1 MFLVRWFLILNSI
14 IPALILF
21 PIKKIYLRKD
31 KKEKYKGPVI
41 ISMNHTSF
49 LDYIEALLA
58 FPGRRKYVL
67 VGAQFYAY
75 NPVLTFFLKAM
86 GVIRVDSVTGNM
98 DAVNKAVEVLN
109 KGHNILIFPEGHIE
123 TEGKLLE
130 YKQAAALISLSSGAP
145 IVPVFHNG
153 RIGPGKRDLIFVG
166 SLMYPDTYMCR
177 EDLESLSDRANA
189 FTSDLQARTETYR
202 QFYLNNFM
210 IADGKKLKRPKYAS
224 FLYVFMKYT
233 AIPGIK
239 ILMRPKISY
248 GGDLARGTRYM
259 DKGMVIVGNHS
270 WWIDSALLYYVF
282 RRVYCR
288 SLAAKDVAEVNKSWG
303 FFEKTMGCVLL
314 DRSGFDW
321 NALKIMINGL
331 KDHEPFIIFPEGHMN
346 YDDELIEF
354 QKGPAMLSIYTHRP
368 VVPVYIHTS
377 YKLFKP
383 TLFVVG
389 DPLEFDKAG
398 LVTDNES
405 YEKANE
411 MMREAIY
418 KLKRQAIS
426 ETKPQMNSYIRK
438 IRAEMKENLAKIS
451 AEIEEVRSAKNGE
464 KKD

>member
-1 MFLVRWFLILNSI
+1 MFIIRWLLYLNSI

-21 PIKKIYLRKD
+21 PIKKIYLRKN

-49 LDYIEALLA
+49 LAYIEALLA

-67 VGAQFYAY
+67 VGAKFYAW

-86 GVIRVDSVTGNM
+86 GVIKVDEVTGNM
-98 DAVNKAVEVLN
+98 DAVNKAVEQLN

-123 TEGKLLE
+123 TEGKLME
-130 YKQAAALISLSSGAP
+130 YKQAAALISLSSGCP

-166 SLMYPDTYMCR
+166 SLMYPDTYVCR
-177 EDLESLSDRANA
+177 DDLESLSDRANA
-189 FTSDLQARTETYR
+189 FTADLQERTEEYR

-210 IADGKKLKRPKYAS
+210 IADGKKLKRPKYAG
-224 FLYVFMKYT
+224 FLYNFMKYT
-233 AIPGIK
+233 ALPGIK
-239 ILMRPKISY
+239 ILMRTKISY

-259 DKGMVIVGNHS
+259 DKGMVIVANHS

-282 RRVYCR
+282 WRVYCR

-303 FFEKTMGCVLL
+303 FFEKAMGCVLL

-321 NALKIMINGL
+321 NSLKTMMNGL

-346 YDDELIEF
+346 YDDEFLEF
-354 QKGPAMLSIYTHRP
+354 MKGPAMLSLYSHRP

-383 TLFVVG
+383 TRFVIG
-389 DPLEFDKAG
+389 DPIEFDKAG

-405 YEKANE
+405 LEKANE
-411 MMREAIY
+411 MMREALY
-418 KLKRQAIS
+418 NLKRQAIS
-426 ETKPQMNSYIRK
+426 ETKPQMNSYIKK
-438 IRAEMKENLAKIS
+438 IRAEMKKNLAEIS
-451 AEIEEVRSAKNGE
+451 SEIEEARKNKAGG
-464 KKD
+464 

>member
-1 MFLVRWFLILNSI
+1 MFIIRWLLYLNSI

-21 PIKKIYLRKD
+21 PIKKIYLRKN

-67 VGAQFYAY
+67 VGAKFYAW

-86 GVIRVDSVTGNM
+86 GVIKVDEVTGNM
-98 DAVNKAVEVLN
+98 DAVNKAVEQLN

-123 TEGKLLE
+123 TEGKLME
-130 YKQAAALISLSSGAP
+130 YKQAAALISLSSGCP

-153 RIGPGKRDLIFVG
+153 RIGPGKRDLMFIG
-166 SLMYPDTYMCR
+166 SLMYPDTYVCR
-177 EDLESLSDRANA
+177 DDLESLSDRANA
-189 FTSDLQARTETYR
+189 FTADLQERTEEYR

-210 IADGKKLKRPKYAS
+210 IADGKKLKRPKYAG
-224 FLYVFMKYT
+224 FLYNFMKYT
-233 AIPGIK
+233 ALPGIK
-239 ILMRPKISY
+239 ILMGTKISY

-259 DKGMVIVGNHS
+259 DKGMVIVANHS

-282 RRVYCR
+282 WRVYCR

-303 FFEKTMGCVLL
+303 FFEKAMGCVLL

-321 NALKIMINGL
+321 NSLKTMMNGL

-346 YDDELIEF
+346 YDDEFLEF
-354 QKGPAMLSIYTHRP
+354 MKGPAMLSLYSHRP

-383 TLFVVG
+383 TRFVVG
-389 DPLEFDKAG
+389 DPIEFDKAG
-398 LVTDNES
+398 LVTDNDS
-405 YEKANE
+405 LEKANE
-411 MMREAIY
+411 MMREALY
-418 KLKRQAIS
+418 NLKRQAIS
-426 ETKPQMNSYIRK
+426 ETKPQMNSYIKK
-438 IRAEMKENLAKIS
+438 IRAEMKKNLAEIS
-451 AEIEEVRSAKNGE
+451 SEIEEARKNKAGG
-464 KKD
+464 

>member
-1 MFLVRWFLILNSI
+1 MFIIRWLLYLNSI

-21 PIKKIYLRKD
+21 PIKKIYLRKN

-67 VGAQFYAY
+67 VGAKFYAW

-86 GVIRVDSVTGNM
+86 GVIKVDEVTGNM
-98 DAVNKAVEVLN
+98 DAVNKAVEQLN

-123 TEGKLLE
+123 TEGKLME
-130 YKQAAALISLSSGAP
+130 YKQAAALISLSSGCP

-153 RIGPGKRDLIFVG
+153 RIGPGKRDLMFIG
-166 SLMYPDTYMCR
+166 SLMYPDTYVCR
-177 EDLESLSDRANA
+177 DDLESLSDRANA
-189 FTSDLQARTETYR
+189 FTADLQERTEEYR

-210 IADGKKLKRPKYAS
+210 IADGKKLKRPKYAG
-224 FLYVFMKYT
+224 FLYNFMKYT
-233 AIPGIK
+233 ALPGIK
-239 ILMRPKISY
+239 ILMGTKISY

-259 DKGMVIVGNHS
+259 DKGMVIVANHS

-303 FFEKTMGCVLL
+303 FFEKAMGCVLL

-321 NALKIMINGL
+321 NSLKTMMNGL

-346 YDDELIEF
+346 YDDEFLEF
-354 QKGPAMLSIYTHRP
+354 MKGPAMLSLYSHRP

-383 TLFVVG
+383 TRFVIG
-389 DPLEFDKAG
+389 DPIEFDKAG

-405 YEKANE
+405 LEKANE
-411 MMREAIY
+411 MMREALY
-418 KLKRQAIS
+418 NLKRQAIS
-426 ETKPQMNSYIRK
+426 ETKPQMNFYIKK
-438 IRAEMKENLAKIS
+438 IRAEMKKNLAEIS
-451 AEIEEVRSAKNGE
+451 SEIEEARKNKAGG
-464 KKD
+464 

>member
-1 MFLVRWFLILNSI
+1 MFLIRWLLYINSI

-41 ISMNHTSF
+41 ISMNHTAF
-49 LDYIEALLA
+49 LDYVEALLA

-67 VGAQFYAY
+67 VGAQFYSF

-86 GVIRVDSVTGNM
+86 GVIKVDAVTGNM
-98 DAVNKAVEVLN
+98 DAVNKAVEQIN
-109 KGHNILIFPEGHIE
+109 KGHSILIFPEGHIE

-166 SLMYPDTYMCR
+166 SLMYPDTYLTR
-177 EDLESLSDRANA
+177 EGLDSLQDRANV
-189 FTSDLQARTETYR
+189 FTKELQERTEEYR
-202 QFYLNNFM
+202 QFYLKNFM
-210 IADGKKLKRPKYAS
+210 IADGKKLKRPKYAG
-224 FLYVFMKYT
+224 FLYNFMKYT
-233 AIPGIK
+233 AWPGIRF
-239 ILMRPKISY
+239 LMRTRISY
-248 GGDLARGTRYM
+248 GGDIARGTRFM
-259 DKGMVIVGNHS
+259 DKGMIIVANHS

-303 FFEKTMGCVLL
+303 FFEKAMGCVLL
-314 DRSGFDW
+314 DRTGFDW
-321 NALKIMINGL
+321 ESLKTMMEGL
-331 KDHEPFIIFPEGHMN
+331 KNHEPFIIFPEGHMN
-346 YDDELIEF
+346 YDDELLEF
-354 QKGPAMLSIYTHRP
+354 MKGPAMLSLYTHRP

-398 LVTDNES
+398 LVTDNTS
-405 YEKANE
+405 IEKANE

-418 KLKRQAIS
+418 SLKRQAIS

-438 IRAEMKENLAKIS
+438 IRAEMKANLAEIS
-451 AEIEEVRSAKNGE
+451 SEIEEARKSKAGGK
-464 KKD
+464 

>member
-1 MFLVRWFLILNSI
+1 MFLIRWLLYINSI

-21 PIKKIYLRKD
+21 PIKKIYLRRD

-41 ISMNHTSF
+41 ISMNHTAF
-49 LDYIEALLA
+49 LDYVEALLA

-67 VGAQFYAY
+67 VGAQFYSF

-86 GVIRVDSVTGNM
+86 GVIKVDAVTGNM
-98 DAVNKAVEVLN
+98 DAVNKAVEQIN
-109 KGHNILIFPEGHIE
+109 KGHSILIFPEGHIE

-166 SLMYPDTYMCR
+166 SLMYPDTYLTR
-177 EDLESLSDRANA
+177 EGLDSLQDRANV
-189 FTSDLQARTETYR
+189 FTKELQERTEEYR
-202 QFYLNNFM
+202 QFYLKNFM
-210 IADGKKLKRPKYAS
+210 IADGKKLKRPKYAG
-224 FLYVFMKYT
+224 FLYNFMKYT
-233 AIPGIK
+233 AWPGIRF
-239 ILMRPKISY
+239 LMRTRISY
-248 GGDLARGTRYM
+248 GGDIARGTRFM
-259 DKGMVIVGNHS
+259 DKGMIIVANHS

-303 FFEKTMGCVLL
+303 FFEKAMGCVLL
-314 DRSGFDW
+314 DRTGFDW
-321 NALKIMINGL
+321 ESLKTMMEGL
-331 KDHEPFIIFPEGHMN
+331 KNHEPFIIFPEGHMN
-346 YDDELIEF
+346 YDDELLEF
-354 QKGPAMLSIYTHRP
+354 MKGPAMLSLYTHRP

-389 DPLEFDKAG
+389 DPMEFDKAG
-398 LVTDNES
+398 LVTDNTS
-405 YEKANE
+405 IEKANE

-418 KLKRQAIS
+418 SLKRQAIS

-438 IRAEMKENLAKIS
+438 IRAEMKANLAEIS
-451 AEIEEVRSAKNGE
+451 SEIEEARKSKAGGK
-464 KKD
+464 

>member
-1 MFLVRWFLILNSI
+1 MFIIRWLLYLNSI

-21 PIKKIYLRKD
+21 PIKKIYLRKN

-67 VGAQFYAY
+67 VGAKFYAW

-86 GVIRVDSVTGNM
+86 GVIKVDEVTGNM
-98 DAVNKAVEVLN
+98 DAVNKAVEQLN
-109 KGHNILIFPEGHIE
+109 IGHNILIFPEGHIE
-123 TEGKLLE
+123 TEGKLME
-130 YKQAAALISLSSGAP
+130 YKQAAALISLSSGCP

-166 SLMYPDTYMCR
+166 SLMYPDTYVCR
-177 EDLESLSDRANA
+177 DDLESLSDRANA
-189 FTSDLQARTETYR
+189 FTADLQERTEEYR

-210 IADGKKLKRPKYAS
+210 IADGKKLKRPKYAG
-224 FLYVFMKYT
+224 FLYNFMKYT
-233 AIPGIK
+233 ALPGIK
-239 ILMRPKISY
+239 ILMGTKISY

-259 DKGMVIVGNHS
+259 DKGMVIVANHS

-282 RRVYCR
+282 WRVYCR

-303 FFEKTMGCVLL
+303 FFEKAMGCVLL

-321 NALKIMINGL
+321 NSLKTMMNGL

-346 YDDELIEF
+346 YDDEFLEF
-354 QKGPAMLSIYTHRP
+354 MKGPAMLSLYSHRP

-383 TLFVVG
+383 TRFVIG
-389 DPLEFDKAG
+389 DPIEFDKAG

-405 YEKANE
+405 LEKANE
-411 MMREAIY
+411 MMREALY
-418 KLKRQAIS
+418 NLKRQAIS
-426 ETKPQMNSYIRK
+426 ETKPQMNSYIKK
-438 IRAEMKENLAKIS
+438 IRAEMKKNLAEIS
-451 AEIEEVRSAKNGE
+451 SEIEEARKNKAGG
-464 KKD
+464 